1 MPKNDKKNIL
11 SLIYGCTML
20 YLLALY
26 VHQKGHLWAQVTRCA
41 HHGGHQLHGVCQRST
56 DTEVANGHRL
66 LGTTGS
72 YTHICHICH
81 ICHIITQKNKKTPQK
96 APVFSDPN
104 WIICMWTMWVTTY
117 CEAWKID
124 ENRTKWPYISKWL
137 IWIAQW
143 CSLLQLEDPPRWS
156 NWQCHCYGQ
165 WGKCSRALDLDVKPW
180 LKTGP
185 SPMCS
190 CKMKTFFGPWPSYPK
205 LLS

>member
-1 MPKNDKKNIL
+1 
-11 SLIYGCTML
+11 
-20 YLLALY
+20 
-26 VHQKGHLWAQVTRCA
+26 
-41 HHGGHQLHGVCQRST
+41 
-56 DTEVANGHRL
+56 
-66 LGTTGS
+66 
-72 YTHICHICH
+72 
-81 ICHIITQKNKKTPQK
+81 
-96 APVFSDPN
+96 
-104 WIICMWTMWVTTY
+104 MWTMWVTTY

-190 CKMKTFFGPWPSYPK
+190 CKMKTFFGPWPSYHTKASQLTYELK
-205 LLS
+205 LQYVMLIQSFSSYVDSTWSTPNPHQQTSAMVCQPFAWNKRA